1 MAGGYKRSYKLKQT
15 CIKGLNESGR
25 RIISKFV
32 VCMDSLLLFAYYQMK
47 KISHTT
53 MLFSIFQNT
62 LRCEN
67 FIINTFQR
75 VQDL

>member
-32 VCMDSLLLFAYYQMK
+32 VCEDSLLFAYYQMK
-47 KISHTT
+47 KISPTA
-53 MLFSIFQNT
+53 MFFPIFQNT

-67 FIINTFQR
+67 FITNTFQR